1 MLGLLVI
8 FAIVIFSLDSFL
20 KSPIKAGVPLKP
32 GSWRSKCGILGL
44 VPADLTA
51 SITGLLPAD
60 LTASIT
66 DCTNAFLEVHSDG
79 TVSISGA
86 DSELAYLMAGA
97 VCDEGDEDCV
107 SGLILGEDGNV
118 AIGGK
123 KIKSAYKYGEG
134 TSLSPWPFEE
144 SPKLKMKG
152 SWMYGEKQ

>member
-1 MLGLLVI
+1 MGNILGLLVI

-20 KSPIKAGVPLKP
+20 KSPIKAGVALKP

-44 VPADLTA
+44 V
-51 SITGLLPAD
+51 PAD

-86 DSELAYLMAGA
+86 DSELAFLMAGA

-123 KIKSAYKYGEG
+123 KIKSAYKYGDG